1 MQCLYRA
8 HWDGCPPMPDSP
20 PSLHGP
26 PREGGGDLSS
36 QNIRLEQHGITLR
49 VDWLKIHM
57 IFAGFTFIFQL

>member
-1 MQCLYRA
+1 
-8 HWDGCPPMPDSP
+8 MPDSP
-20 PSLHGP
+20 PSLHCP
-26 PREGGGDLSS
+26 PRVGGEDLSS